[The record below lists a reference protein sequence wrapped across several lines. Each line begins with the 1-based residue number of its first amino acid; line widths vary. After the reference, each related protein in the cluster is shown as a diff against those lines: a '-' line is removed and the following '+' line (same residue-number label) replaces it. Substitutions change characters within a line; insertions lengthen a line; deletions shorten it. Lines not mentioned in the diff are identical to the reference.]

1 MAAKN
6 IAVTS
11 DLDVLRYVRQQPGRY
26 ALFMGAGASL
36 EADVL
41 TADQICRDIRHRLE
55 QQHPSRSQD
64 DLDELL
70 NWNDPRRR
78 YSTCLMR
85 YGRSAA
91 QRVAYF
97 RELLKAKQPAFCHHS
112 TALLMKRGILRRT
125 CLTTNFDKLIEVA
138 FAQQGGGE
146 CQPIRS
152 REEAMFWD
160 EEDADKCYVVKLH
173 GDYDT
178 HNILNTRDETLRIE
192 DDLEAIAGGVL
203 EDAGLIVL
211 GAAGHE
217 DSVIRLFDDLTS
229 RADRRMLS
237 MGLFWRVYVGPAE
250 EERPADAEVE
260 ERVRAA
266 IESGSVSQEIV
277 EMVSRANTSDRESA
291 FFPVWGAGTFLLA
304 LVRGTDDRSLK
315 AESELYLDHRMRLR
329 SVFARAGLTREGID
343 KHLEALEEQQ
353 RRVRE
358 QTDRPAV
365 AAETAWIAEDES
377 GKRALRVVYGD
388 ITSRSLMGS
397 LEFDGRRRAV
407 VSPEDTCISA
417 GGGVAYA
424 LLEKAGHR
432 MILNELSKLA
442 PIRHREVAV
451 TSGGDLPVHF
461 ILHAAA
467 LKIEPDASYT
477 VSQDDVLETM
487 AAVLACVAPLGIE
500 VLFVPLL
507 AAGVGPLSPR
517 QSVDAIL
524 QAIGQRDETTPLE
537 VVVAI
542 FKESIVPRD
551 EVGDSLQAA
560 LPAFSV
566 HAP

>member
-1 MAAKN
+1 VTPFAFLRPWLQYEIDGPEPRHDRELLMAAKN

-41 TADQICRDIRHRLE
+41 TADQICRDIRNRLE
-55 QQHPSRSQD
+55 QQNPSRSQD
-64 DLDELL
+64 DLEDLL

-152 REEAMFWD
+152 HEEAMFWD
-160 EEDADKCYVVKLH
+160 EEDVDKCYVVKLH

-237 MGLFWRVYVGPAE
+237 MGLFWGVYVGPAE
-250 EERPADAEVE
+250 EERPADDEVE

-277 EMVSRANTSDRESA
+277 EMVSRANTTDRESA
-291 FFPVWGAGTFLLA
+291 FFLVWVLA
-304 LVRGTDDRSLK
+304 RSFWRSSGGRTTDRSRPSRSCTSIIACAFVASSLVP
-315 AESELYLDHRMRLR
+315 ASHGRASTSTSRHSRSSSDECESRLIARR
-329 SVFARAGLTREGID
+329 SPPRLHGSPRTNRGSVPYASSTAISPVGRSWARWSSMVVDAPWSARRTPAS
-343 KHLEALEEQQ
+343 ALEVGS
-353 RRVRE
+353 R
-358 QTDRPAV
+358 TGS
-365 AAETAWIAEDES
+365 W
-377 GKRALRVVYGD
+377 KRLD
-388 ITSRSLMGS
+388 I
-397 LEFDGRRRAV
+397 E
-407 VSPEDTCISA
+407 
-417 GGGVAYA
+417 
-424 LLEKAGHR
+424 
-432 MILNELSKLA
+432 
-442 PIRHREVAV
+442 
-451 TSGGDLPVHF
+451 
-461 ILHAAA
+461 
-467 LKIEPDASYT
+467 
-477 VSQDDVLETM
+477 
-487 AAVLACVAPLGIE
+487 
-500 VLFVPLL
+500 
-507 AAGVGPLSPR
+507 
-517 QSVDAIL
+517 
-524 QAIGQRDETTPLE
+524 
-537 VVVAI
+537 
-542 FKESIVPRD
+542 
-551 EVGDSLQAA
+551 
-560 LPAFSV
+560 
-566 HAP
+566 